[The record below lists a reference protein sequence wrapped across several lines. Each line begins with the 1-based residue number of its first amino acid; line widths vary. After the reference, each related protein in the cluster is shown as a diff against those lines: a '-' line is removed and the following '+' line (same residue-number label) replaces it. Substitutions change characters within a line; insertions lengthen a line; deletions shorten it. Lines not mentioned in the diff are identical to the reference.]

1 MSTKPATNDK
11 CYKLL
16 SARSKII
23 NNHNINL
30 EEVKGTGWNLHNSNK
45 DATKVETAFW
55 NTTE

>member
-16 SARSKII
+16 AARRKII

-30 EEVKGTGWNLHNSNK
+30 EEVKGNRLKFT
-45 DATKVETAFW
+45 
-55 NTTE
+55 